1 MDMFFV
7 KQMQALNEFF
17 LLCRCYAAASK
28 GKLTQIH
35 DGDHVTRKFELL
47 HFKSVHPLWKILKS
61 VAQGECEFSNVPTFC
76 VILDSKVY
84 HRGSKS
90 LI

>member
-28 GKLTQIH
+28 GKLTRIH
-35 DGDHVTRKFELL
+35 DGTMSQEIGWDHLYSALDCFLSLL
-47 HFKSVHPLWKILKS
+47 
-61 VAQGECEFSNVPTFC
+61 
-76 VILDSKVY
+76 
-84 HRGSKS
+84 
-90 LI
+90 LIC